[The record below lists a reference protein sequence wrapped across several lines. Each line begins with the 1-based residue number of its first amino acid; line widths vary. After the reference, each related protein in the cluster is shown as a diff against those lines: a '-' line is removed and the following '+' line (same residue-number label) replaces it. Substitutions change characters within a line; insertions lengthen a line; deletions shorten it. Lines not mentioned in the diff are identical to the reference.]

1 MRLISHA
8 RFVAYLLLLCLTG
21 YAAAQDKV
29 VPIDQEPRHKLVF
42 SNDLLRIFD
51 TRIPA
56 GDVSLYHTH
65 LADSVFVCIDSA
77 ETQSEE
83 PGKEITKRPP
93 FKAGEVW
100 YRAHTKTPL
109 THRVTNLGKTDLR
122 VLDIETLKAPTDPDL
137 VMTALPPMFV
147 PVLENDR
154 VRVTRLKLIKGEK
167 TLERV
172 LTRPAL
178 MVIVKASKAVIDL
191 PRSRTLTDY
200 DTGDYFEIP
209 AGKKYFVGNFGENE
223 FEAIQIEIK

>member
-1 MRLISHA
+1 MKIVVSI
-8 RFVAYLLLLCLTG
+8 FAYCLWLLAG
-21 YAAAQDKV
+21 SAIAEDKV

-42 SNDLLRIFD
+42 SNELLRIFD
-51 TRIPA
+51 TKIPA
-56 GDVSLYHTH
+56 GDVTLYHTH
-65 LADSVFVCIDSA
+65 LADSVFVCIDGG

-100 YRAHTKTPL
+100 YRAHSKTPL

-122 VLDIETLKAPTDPDL
+122 ILDIEALKAPTEPDL
-137 VMTALPPMFV
+137 VLTPLPPMFM

-167 TLERV
+167 TLDRV

-178 MVIVKASKAVIDL
+178 MVVVKASKAVIDL
-191 PRSRTLTDY
+191 PRSRILTDY
-200 DTGDYFEIP
+200 DPGDYFEIP